1 MSDHSRTIDI
11 SPTEIATLTAWL
23 DRMDPKPHV
32 IKITATA
39 TGIGTHLRAEIET
52 SEGEGR
58 FKDLTDY
65 ENW

>member
-1 MSDHSRTIDI
+1 MTERSIDI
-11 SPTEIATLTAWL
+11 SPTELETLMSWL
-23 DRMDPKPHV
+23 ETFDPKPHV
-32 IKITATA
+32 IHIVATA
-39 TGIGTHLRAEIET
+39 TGIGTHYRAEIET